1 VYFVLIT
8 SYHSPNTSPSDDEIK
23 GGKLRGLYCAEEK
36 RKADM
41 FVWGRLKEGDHLKNL
56 GVGGNDN
63 IEIDIKYIG
72 GENMDCF
79 HLDRSKDQLRVSS
92 DDANEVS
99 VSMKCYEDLH

>member
-1 VYFVLIT
+1 VLIT

-23 GGKLRGLYCAEEK
+23 GGELRGLYCTDEQK

-41 FVWGRLKEGDHLKNL
+41 VVWGSLKKGDHLNNV

-79 HLDRSKDQLRVSS
+79 HLARNKDQLRVL
-92 DDANEVS
+92 VTTL
-99 VSMKCYEDLH
+99 MKFQVTLNAVKIFTR

>member
-1 VYFVLIT
+1 MYFVLIT
-8 SYHSPNTSPSDDEIK
+8 LYNSPNISPPDDEIK
-23 GGKLRGLYCAEEK
+23 GRELRGFYCANEQK

-41 FVWGRLKEGDHLKNL
+41 LVWVRLKEGDRLKNL

-79 HLDRSKDQLRVSS
+79 HLARNKDQLWVL
-92 DDANEVS
+92 VTTL
-99 VSMKCYEDLH
+99 MKFQVP